1 MNFLELVNTRQSVR
15 KYTDK
20 AVEKEK
26 IDLCLEA
33 ARFAPSASNSQP
45 WHFLVVN
52 DTTLKNKVAQ
62 HTYDPLIAFNK
73 FVPQAPV
80 LIVMVL
86 EKPKVITQIGAIIK
100 KKKYPLIDIG
110 IAAEHICLQ
119 AAELGLGTCMLGWF
133 NQKPIQQLLG
143 IPEKKDIGLI
153 LTLGY
158 PPDDYKLRKKIRKEK
173 SDVIS
178 YNRYNHQSI

>member
-15 KYTDK
+15 KYTDRK
-20 AVEKEK
+20 VEKEK

-33 ARFAPSASNSQP
+33 ARLAPSASNSQP
-45 WHFLVVN
+45 WHFLVV
-52 DTTLKNKVAQ
+52 DDPALKNKIAE

-73 FVPQAPV
+73 FAPQAPV

-86 EKPKVITQIGAIIK
+86 EKPKVITRIGAIIK

-158 PPDDYKLRKKIRKEK
+158 PPDNYKLRKKIRKEK